1 MDYITSINHVGD
13 FMRSEELNELYWL
26 NIEIK
31 DLESRLKELDETSGI
46 SSAKLGDGIH
56 GNDISNP
63 VEKVA
68 MKKIQLKKRIAE
80 VMLLVLEEKEKI
92 ERFVETIPDSQLR
105 TIVRLRNIDL
115 MTWQEIGDVLEL
127 DRKTVSTKYNNFIK
141 NLKKKMEEKENDK
154 KRIN

>member
-1 MDYITSINHVGD
+1 MDNFTIVNHVGD

-31 DLESRLKELDETSGI
+31 DLENRLKELEESAGV
-46 SSAKLGDGIH
+46 SSAKLGDVIH
-56 GNDISNP
+56 GSDISNP

-68 MKKIQLKKRIAE
+68 IKKMQLKKRLAE

-92 ERFVETIPDSQLR
+92 ERFIETIPDSQLR

-115 MTWQEIGDVLEL
+115 MTWQEIGDVLGL

-141 NLKKKMEEKENDK
+141 NLKKRIEENEKNKM
-154 KRIN
+154 

>member
-1 MDYITSINHVGD
+1 MDNFTIINHVGD

-31 DLESRLKELDETSGI
+31 DLENRLKELEEI
-46 SSAKLGDGIH
+46 SSTKLGDGIH

-68 MKKIQLKKRIAE
+68 IKKMQLKKRIAE

-92 ERFVETIPDSQLR
+92 ERFIETIPDSQLR

-115 MTWQEIGDVLEL
+115 MTWQEIGDVLKL
-127 DRKTVSTKYNNFIK
+127 DRKTVSTKYNNFIEK
-141 NLKKKMEEKENDK
+141 LKKRMEENEKNK
-154 KRIN
+154 M

>member
-1 MDYITSINHVGD
+1 MDNFTIINHVDD

-31 DLESRLKELDETSGI
+31 DLENRLKELEESAGV

-56 GNDISNP
+56 GSDISNP

-68 MKKIQLKKRIAE
+68 IKKMQIKKRIAE

-92 ERFVETIPDSQLR
+92 ERFIETIPDSQLR

-115 MTWQEIGDVLEL
+115 MTWQEIGDVLGL
-127 DRKTVSTKYNNFIK
+127 DRKTVSNKYNNFIK
-141 NLKKKMEEKENDK
+141 NLKKRIEENEKNKM
-154 KRIN
+154 

>member
-1 MDYITSINHVGD
+1 MDNFTIINHVGD

-31 DLESRLKELDETSGI
+31 DLENRLKELEESAGV

-56 GNDISNP
+56 GSDISNP

-68 MKKIQLKKRIAE
+68 IKKMQLKKRLAE
-80 VMLLVLEEKEKI
+80 VMLLVK
-92 ERFVETIPDSQLR
+92 TIPDSQLR

-115 MTWQEIGDVLEL
+115 MTWQEIGDVLGL

-141 NLKKKMEEKENDK
+141 KLK
-154 KRIN
+154 KRIEENEKTKM